1 MIIETLGRE
10 TLAALVGDEDGSRG
24 GRLEVEAGYGF
35 PIADGRFTG
44 TPYLGFGLSGGRW
57 EHRMGYRLTLERGE
71 AVTTGVKLELTT
83 REHADDGARGE
94 RAIMLSGEA
103 SW

>member
-1 MIIETLGRE
+1 MIIEILGRE

-24 GRLEVEAGYGF
+24 GRLEAEAGYGF
-35 PIADGRFTG
+35 PIADGRFIG
-44 TPYLGFGLSGGRW
+44 TPYLGFGLSDGRW
-57 EHRMGYRLTLERGE
+57 EQRMRYRPTLERGE
-71 AVTTGVKLELTT
+71 AVTTGGKLELTT